1 MSEPITTPAAPPA
14 EPAAGEPQAV
24 TFTAAQLAEADRI
37 ADERAQRATNSAL
50 RAYFAQQGMTEEEAA
65 GALAAYKAQ
74 KASEKTPEQLVHEAQ
89 QTADSRVNTAKQS
102 LLQISARAA
111 AAQLGVKAER
121 LDYVL
126 KLADLSGVEV
136 GDDMQVDVGKVTAA
150 VQSVLDAVPELGA
163 GTPAPNTPPANPA
176 NMPPVAGKD
185 NPWSR
190 EGCNLTEQGRIM
202 RTDPKLAE
210 RLKAAAGA
218 N

>member
-1 MSEPITTPAAPPA
+1 MSEPITTPATPPA
-14 EPAAGEPQAV
+14 VPAAGEPQAV

-65 GALAAYKAQ
+65 SALAAYKAQ

-136 GDDMQVDVGKVTAA
+136 GDDMQVDAGKVTAA

-190 EGCNLTEQGRIM
+190 EGYNLTEQGRIM

>member
-65 GALAAYKAQ
+65 SALAAYKAQ

-136 GDDMQVDVGKVTAA
+136 GDDMQVDAGKVTAA

-185 NPWSR
+185 NPWTR
-190 EGCNLTEQGRIM
+190 EGYNLTEQGRIM